1 MVELKNRERGKRCF
15 IIGTGSSIKEQNLT
29 LLKDE
34 IVIGVGGLFMH
45 NDIAIFNPKY
55 YVLSPVFEYHKQYS
69 DENSY
74 VNWLSAMEQ
83 TLDKNTIY
91 FLSDL
96 DKPYLEKYSLFK
108 DKKIVF
114 KTYVPHTEEDKITDI
129 NLTKFPNIWSV
140 SESAIQIAL
149 YLGFEEIFLLGFDH
163 DWFNGAF
170 VHFNGEEYLKYSSSN
185 LKKDIIIKYGIDSEL
200 QMRRHAFIFNKYK
213 KLYSLKQNI
222 YNANYNKNSYVDT
235 FPKIEYKKLF
245 KTNYKNYIQ
254 SIKNNFIPIQSIK
267 AIKKEDTTRILLS
280 KQLNK
285 IVEQLS
291 KLDTNKKYVIYGYGV
306 VGKIIYDILS
316 IPNIT
321 FVDQKRDIISEKVY
335 HPENLKNMEYDFIII
350 SVLGREYEIESYL
363 ISKFN
368 INKDRLIKLYI
379 E

>member
-1 MVELKNRERGKRCF
+1 MVELKNSEKGKRCF
-15 IIGTGSSIKEQNLT
+15 IIGTGSSIKEQDLT

-34 IVIGVGGLFMH
+34 IVMGVSGLFMH
-45 NDIAIFNPKY
+45 KDIEIFKPKY
-55 YVLSPVFEYHKQYS
+55 YVLSPVFEYHKHYS

-83 TLDKNTIY
+83 TLDKDTIY

-96 DKPYLEKYSLFK
+96 DKPYLEKYKLFK

-114 KTYVPHTEEDKITDI
+114 QTYSPYTEKDEIKDI
-129 NLTKFPNIWSV
+129 VLSEFPNIWSV

-170 VHFNGEEYLKYSSSN
+170 VHFNGKEYLKYSSSN
-185 LKKDIIIKYGIDSEL
+185 LKKDIIIKHGIDSEL

-222 YNANYNKNSYVDT
+222 YNVNYNKNSYVDT
-235 FPKIEYKKLF
+235 FPKIEYEKLF
-245 KTNYKNYIQ
+245 QINYKAYIKK
-254 SIKNNFIPIQSIK
+254 IKDSFIPIQSIK
-267 AIKKEDTTRILLS
+267 AIKKEDTTHILLS
-280 KQLNK
+280 KQLNR
-285 IVEQLS
+285 IMEQLA
-291 KLDTNKKYVIYGYGV
+291 KLDTSKKYVIYGQGIM
-306 VGKIIYDILS
+306 GKIIYNILS
-316 IPNIT
+316 IPSIT
-321 FVDQKRDIISEKVY
+321 FVDQRRDIISEKVC

-368 INKDRLIKLYI
+368 INKDRLIKLCI